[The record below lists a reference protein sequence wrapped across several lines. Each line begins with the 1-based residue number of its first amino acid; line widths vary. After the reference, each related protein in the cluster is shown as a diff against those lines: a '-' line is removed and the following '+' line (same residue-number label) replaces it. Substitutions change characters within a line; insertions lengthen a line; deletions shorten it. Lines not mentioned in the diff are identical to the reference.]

1 VTVPAGVT
9 VGTMFQVNTPTGPM
23 QVIAPV
29 GAGQQMIVNV
39 PAAPAPV
46 VTATAVPAMGAPV
59 VAAVPVSD
67 APLVIATPVTPMQVA
82 PTPPPQTQQMTR
94 TVAETAAGGSQPLWS
109 AQELN
114 GCWINCYPNDYACS
128 IARMTNE
135 GDDVRIGTGVCC
147 VLLIPVLAARGGCAR
162 RAPTTSTSR
171 TMSTSSPP
179 RRVSRMGRRA
189 RGRSADGLGTRFT

>member
-1 VTVPAGVT
+1 MQVTVPAGVT

-67 APLVIATPVTPMQVA
+67 APLVIAMPVTPMQVA

-147 VLLIPVLAARGGCAR
+147 VLLIPCPCPCGERWLREEGTNNFYKSDHVDKFTSKTSIENGAAC
-162 RAPTTSTSR
+162 SR
-171 TMSTSSPP
+171 KIC
-179 RRVSRMGRRA
+179 
-189 RGRSADGLGTRFT
+189 

>member
-1 VTVPAGVT
+1 MERSEMELYFLRRLVTVPAGVT

-46 VTATAVPAMGAPV
+46 VTATA
-59 VAAVPVSD
+59 
-67 APLVIATPVTPMQVA
+67 
-82 PTPPPQTQQMTR
+82 TQQMTR

-147 VLLIPVLAARGGCAR
+147 VLLIPCPCPCGERWLREEGTNNFYKSDHVDKFTSKTSIENGAAC
-162 RAPTTSTSR
+162 SR
-171 TMSTSSPP
+171 KIC
-179 RRVSRMGRRA
+179 
-189 RGRSADGLGTRFT
+189 